1 MILCKCSSYSR
12 PSELHGYQRGLRES
26 DCETYPESIRT
37 RASNEYA
44 YTSSGNIGAQKL
56 GRVGVPLDHTYEVET
71 IVILLDGLSGMLS
84 ELKDGLSTNTGL
96 RWLILGEQ

>member
-1 MILCKCSSYSR
+1 MDINEVLKI
-12 PSELHGYQRGLRES
+12 GLR
-26 DCETYPESIRT
+26 TYPESIRT
-37 RASNEYA
+37 RVSNGYA
-44 YTSSGNIGAQKL
+44 KTISGNIGAHKL

-96 RWLILGEQ
+96 RWLILGEQW